1 MAMAAGAVVGGVAG
15 YLYLTD
21 SGRRLLG
28 QIEPRLDEA
37 MREMARLRETIFKA
51 QSVAQEGWRSLSQI
65 ASGGGDANRGGEQWG
80 AARQSSPY

>member
-15 YLYLTD
+15 YLFLTE
-21 SGRRLLG
+21 SGRRLRD

-37 MREMARLRETIFKA
+37 MREMSRLRQTIFKA

-65 ASGGGDANRGGEQWG
+65 ASGGGEGNREWG
-80 AARQSSPY
+80 SPRQSSPY